1 MCRSRQ
7 SKVSAA
13 LIGLT
18 LLGAVSF
25 TGCSDQQQS
34 GTSVTD
40 TPEAQAGRKA
50 SMDGMRAIMEKKGQA
65 PGGQRPK

>member
-34 GTSVTD
+34 GTAVTD

-50 SMDGMRAIMEKKGQA
+50 SMEGMKAIMAKKGQA
-65 PGGQRPK
+65 PGGQKPK